1 MTTPTDYTI
10 LSPPQPMDHKTTRPP
25 LDLASV
31 ATQIWMIQTFLAME
45 REKKTARK
53 ELNVKG

>member
-25 LDLASV
+25 LNLASM
-31 ATQIWMIQTFLAME
+31 ATQIWMIQTFLAAE
-45 REKKTARK
+45 REKKEKKQNRK
-53 ELNVKG
+53 ETS